1 MAKPLW
7 ILAVAFILGCGSSGG
22 GAGGD
27 PAAAF
32 AGTWTFNSGSI
43 MPACTG
49 ATIAPVDLTGLSTV
63 LTRKDGTHVGLV
75 STSGIVCNVTFNV
88 SGSTATAASGQ
99 TCTLDVGNVGGLNV
113 GTVTVSISSW
123 TLSLSGDTLTSTMN
137 GTASVVIVS
146 CTPTSSGTLSRSGGT
161 DAG

>member
-7 ILAVAFILGCGSSGG
+7 ILAVAFILGCGSGG
-22 GAGGD
+22 GSGGD

-32 AGTWTFNSGSI
+32 AGTWTFDSGSI
-43 MPACTG
+43 TPACTG
-49 ATIAPVDLTGLSTV
+49 VTIPPVDLTGLSTV
-63 LTRKDGTHVGLV
+63 LTRKDGTHIGLV

-99 TCTLDVGNVGGLNV
+99 TCTLDVGTVGGIDV
-113 GTVTVSISSW
+113 GTVTVAISSW
-123 TLSLSGDTLTSTMN
+123 TLSLSSDTLTSTMS
-137 GTASVVIVS
+137 GTASVVVVS